1 MGGDIREKADI
12 SQGRKQYFSVLINYL
27 NDSY

>member
-12 SQGRKQYFSVLINYL
+12 SQDRNQYFSVLINYL